1 LGLITSLSIGTGGLG
16 RFGNQLFTIASCIG
30 IAVKSGQSFG
40 FPKWLNRD
48 NANFGGEVT
57 DFSQHFASSLPEIVD
72 VPFQSYGYFWGYRD
86 IQLPTGN
93 WSIDAHMQD
102 PRFFEHCMPLIRETF
117 RMKDEPEQNDY
128 VAIHYRAGDYI
139 DDPNAYHPRCSKEY
153 YQEAMN
159 LFPEG
164 TEFVVFTDDS
174 EAWDKIMSSHMFPR
188 MTCSISVVDTKMTYL
203 QHFAFMKKCKSFIT
217 ANSSFS
223 FMAALL
229 GEHPEKKIVMPK
241 RWFGTQ
247 ADITFDGYPKEAI
260 VI

>member
-1 LGLITSLSIGTGGLG
+1 MITSLSIGTGGLG

-30 IAVKSGQSFG
+30 IAVKSGQPYG

-48 NANFGGEVT
+48 NALFGGSVD
-57 DFSQHFASSLPEIVD
+57 DFSDHFVNTLPGLVD

-86 IQLPTGN
+86 IHLPTGN

-117 RMKDEPEQNDY
+117 RMKDEPGGRGEIDW
-128 VAIHYRAGDYI
+128 VAVHFRAGDYI
-139 DDPNAYHPRCSKEY
+139 DDPNAYHPRCSREY
-153 YQEAMN
+153 YQAAMM
-159 LFPEG
+159 LFSKG
-164 TEFVVFTDDS
+164 THFMVFTDDVD
-174 EAWDKIMSSHMFPR
+174 AWGRLDVSLPKDGY
-188 MTCSISVVDTKMTYL
+188 TISTIKQEMGYL
-203 QHFAFMKKCKSFIT
+203 ESFAYMKCCKSFIT

-247 ADITFDGYPKEAI
+247 ANIEFDGYPQNAI